1 MIVVWTVVM
10 SGQAGLVEPAHSDA
24 VSIIRAFFIWDGA
37 FSVPFRLVL
46 SRVERQLFKVAVE
59 VMRRPG

>member
-1 MIVVWTVVM
+1 M
-10 SGQAGLVEPAHSDA
+10 VEPAHADA
-24 VSIIRAFFIWDGA
+24 VSMIPAFFIWDGA

-59 VMRRPG
+59 IMRCRG